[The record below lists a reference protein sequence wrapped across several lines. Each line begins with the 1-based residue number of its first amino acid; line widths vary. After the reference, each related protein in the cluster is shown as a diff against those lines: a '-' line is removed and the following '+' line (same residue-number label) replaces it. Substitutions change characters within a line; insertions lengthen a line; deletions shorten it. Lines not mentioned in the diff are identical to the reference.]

1 MYSIYCD
8 GASRS
13 NPGEA
18 SIVISIQNDE
28 QEVDTIA
35 KKIGIA
41 TNNVAEYEGLRTALD
56 YCDKNNL
63 KDIQIYLDSLLVVQQ
78 VNGKYKVKSKNLKDL
93 YNQCSDLIEKIDNLE
108 IYHVPR
114 EQNKR
119 ADELANIALDSWFYF
134 GLAVYLYIFFFTYL
148 KIKMLT

>member
-1 MYSIYCD
+1 MYKIYCD

-13 NPGEA
+13 NPGAA
-18 SIVISIQNDE
+18 SIGISIQNNE

-35 KKIGIA
+35 KKIGVA

-63 KDIQIYLDSLLVVQQ
+63 KDVQIYLDSLLVVQQ

-93 YNQCSDLIEKIDNLE
+93 YNQCTDLIKKIDNLE

-119 ADELANIALDSWFYF
+119 ADELANIALDS
-134 GLAVYLYIFFFTYL
+134 
-148 KIKMLT
+148 

>member
-1 MYSIYCD
+1 MYKIYCD

-18 SIVISIQNDE
+18 SIGVSIQYDE

-35 KKIGIA
+35 KKIGVA

-63 KDIQIYLDSLLVVQQ
+63 KNVQIYLDSLLVVQQ

-93 YNQCSDLIEKIDNLE
+93 YNQCTDLIKKIDNLE

-119 ADELANIALDSWFYF
+119 ADELANIALDS
-134 GLAVYLYIFFFTYL
+134 
-148 KIKMLT
+148 